1 MRKLCWFLLLAVS
14 CSLSAIGFAQ
24 YPKTLTDDLG
34 RKVTLQAEPKK
45 IVTMLPSLTE
55 TLCAM
60 GACERLVA
68 TDSFSDWPDSVK
80 KLPKMGGLFDASPE
94 KIVALKPDL
103 VLISVY
109 GKLQEPLE
117 RSGIT
122 TFAVKTESYEDIFR
136 TTRLLGEILNQ
147 RSAAERLVAQIQQ
160 QIYAQETRA
169 AKAKDRP
176 TVYFEID
183 PTPYTVGPGSFIG
196 VLIAKARGQNI
207 IPKEL
212 GDFPQISP
220 ELVVRKNPEVIVL
233 THPGAADLAKRPGWS
248 RLRAIQNNR
257 VCSFTGEAD
266 NLLSRPGPRVAEGLK
281 LLIACLHP
289 ELK

>member
-1 MRKLCWFLLLAVS
+1 MRKSLRIWLLA
-14 CSLSAIGFAQ
+14 LGLGLGALGFAQ

-34 RKVTLQAEPKK
+34 RSVVIPAQPKR
-45 IVTMLPSLTE
+45 IVAMLPSITE

-68 TDSFSDWPDSVK
+68 TDSFSDWPESVK
-80 KLPKMGGLFDASPE
+80 RLPKVGGLFDASPE

-117 RSGIT
+117 RAGVR
-122 TFAVKTESYEDIFR
+122 TFAIKTETYDDIFR
-136 TTRLLGEILNQ
+136 TTRLLGQLLHQ
-147 RSAAERLVAQIQQ
+147 PAQAERLVAQIQQ
-160 QIYAQETRA
+160 QVYAQETRA

-196 VLIAKARGQNI
+196 VLITKARGQNI
-207 IPKEL
+207 VPKEL
-212 GDFPQISP
+212 GDFPKISP
-220 ELVVRKNPEVIVL
+220 ELVVQKNPEVIVL
-233 THPGAADLAKRPGWS
+233 THPGAASLRTRPGWAGV
-248 RLRAIQNNR
+248 RAVQKDR
-257 VCSFTGEAD
+257 VCSFTGEED
-266 NLLSRPGPRVAEGLK
+266 NLLSRPGPRIAEGLK
-281 LLIACLHP
+281 LLIVCFHP

>member
-1 MRKLCWFLLLAVS
+1 MKKWIWFLLLAVS
-14 CSLSAIGFAQ
+14 YPLSAIGFAQ
-24 YPKTLTDDLG
+24 YPKALTDDLG
-34 RKVTLQAEPKK
+34 RKVTIQAEPKR

-60 GACERLVA
+60 GACDRLVA
-68 TDSFSDWPDSVK
+68 TDSFSDWPESVK
-80 KLPKMGGLFDASPE
+80 KLPKMGALFDASPE

-117 RSGIT
+117 RSGIP
-122 TFAVKTESYEDIFR
+122 TFALKVESYGDIFR
-136 TTRLLGEILNQ
+136 TTRLLGEILNHKP
-147 RSAAERLVAQIQQ
+147 AAERLVAQIQQ
-160 QIYAQETRA
+160 QVYAQESRA

-176 TVYFEID
+176 TVYLEID

-212 GDFPQISP
+212 GDFPQVSP
-220 ELVVRKNPEVIVL
+220 ELVVQKNPQVIVL
-233 THPGAADLAKRPGWS
+233 THPGAADLAKRPGWA
-248 RLRAIQNNR
+248 RLRAIQANR
-257 VCSFTGEAD
+257 VCSFTGGPD

-281 LLIACLHP
+281 LLIDCLHP
-289 ELK
+289 ELR